1 MKTTPTSILYKISTY
16 LTFSGF
22 IFADSL
28 MLKLLRERNGGLAV
42 LTLNWSLHTIF
53 CMSFKVLLLS
63 FILTILTLYKFMVL
77 LIMLLFHC

>member
-1 MKTTPTSILYKISTY
+1 MYTKSTSILYKISTY

-28 MLKLLRERNGGLAV
+28 MLKFLRERKSSLAV
-42 LTLNWSLHTIF
+42 LTFNWSLHTSF
-53 CMSFKVLLLS
+53 CMSFEVLLFS
-63 FILTILTLYKFMVL
+63 FILTVLTFYNFMEL